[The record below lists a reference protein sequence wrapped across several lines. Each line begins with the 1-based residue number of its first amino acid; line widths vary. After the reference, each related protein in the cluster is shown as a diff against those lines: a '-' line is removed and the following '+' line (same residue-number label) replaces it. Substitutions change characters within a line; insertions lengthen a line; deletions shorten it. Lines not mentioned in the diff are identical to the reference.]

1 MKFDYREQIKSPNE
15 LIEGDPSD
23 DSWSQITKNVGGIVE
38 YVKVITTGNSKAIKN
53 GVLGNSYFQKTDLK
67 CNDIETNDRSDLY
80 IYQNNK
86 MVGKNGEKLS
96 IINGIQNQVS
106 SLNMDGLL
114 DGFGKSNDIS
124 CVNVDLETVSF
135 EGGRAV
141 IGREKHHVEVDVL
154 KKMNGC
160 LFTNRD
166 KVKNS
171 KEIWDN
177 YLRKGKNC
185 VEGFEMFSEELN
197 NENGASLKETSN
209 YNIMNKGLSLVN
221 LRDKPLAN
229 IYNLGIGALLILLA
243 VHLMKKF
250 K

>member
-1 MKFDYREQIKSPNE
+1 MI
-15 LIEGDPSD
+15 
-23 DSWSQITKNVGGIVE
+23 
-38 YVKVITTGNSKAIKN
+38 
-53 GVLGNSYFQKTDLK
+53 
-67 CNDIETNDRSDLY
+67 
-80 IYQNNK
+80 
-86 MVGKNGEKLS
+86 GKKGEKLS

-106 SLNMDGLL
+106 NLNMDGLM

-124 CVNVDLETVSF
+124 CVNVDLETISF

-154 KKMNGC
+154 EKMNGC
-160 LFTNRD
+160 LFTKRD

-185 VEGFEMFSEELN
+185 VEGFKMFSDQLN
-197 NENGASLKETSN
+197 NGNESVSKETSN
-209 YNIMNKGLSLVN
+209 NNIMNRGLSLID